1 VPMSVEALAAGS
13 AGGLIGPIT
22 TAPEKIARA
31 NVSPPKDFDLDS
43 FMSSYSGHAR
53 QARLQFVA
61 HSSKELEAD
70 CYRRLL
76 EDLKKTSNTSLYKD
90 ISERVGLQLGSA
102 YAFDKVWVEATD
114 KRSASTVERLDNELA
129 GFKNNLVKE
138 SIRIA
143 HNEIGDFQYE
153 RGELNTALKCYMRA
167 RDYCTT
173 SKHMLQLCMNV
184 IKVSLEMNN
193 FTHVLNYVNKAESTT
208 DLDKL
213 TEARLKVVHALAL
226 LDSKKYKP
234 AARKFLEVVPELGMQ
249 FHDLLAAHDIA
260 TFTGL
265 CALASFDRQELKKK
279 LLDNIPFKNF
289 LDLAPDVRDLI
300 ADFHASRYSSCLQLL
315 TKMKPYLELDL
326 YFWSHVAPVYEL
338 IRNKALVQYF
348 SPYVSVNLN
357 TMADAFRT
365 TVPALEKELSRLIN
379 DSKISARIDSH
390 NKVLYARTSDQRS
403 ATYDRAMQMGDE
415 YQRNTRALL
424 LRVNCM
430 RNEFFVRPV
439 REDTDR
445 EKKG

>member
-1 VPMSVEALAAGS
+1 
-13 AGGLIGPIT
+13 
-22 TAPEKIARA
+22 
-31 NVSPPKDFDLDS
+31 
-43 FMSSYSGHAR
+43 
-53 QARLQFVA
+53 
-61 HSSKELEAD
+61 
-70 CYRRLL
+70 
-76 EDLKKTSNTSLYKD
+76 LYKD